1 MRLPLEAGVQLRG
14 IDTGVGLV
22 PLWRLRSRRVVRGSM
37 PLHVAVVH
45 LDDAGKENGEEGNE
59 EKGEGQKVFAGEVA
73 HKWQPCS
80 TSNDTIVK

>member
-1 MRLPLEAGVQLRG
+1 
-14 IDTGVGLV
+14 
-22 PLWRLRSRRVVRGSM
+22 M
-37 PLHVAVVH
+37 PLHVPVVH
-45 LDDAGKENGEEGNE
+45 LNDACKEDGEEGNE